1 MSAVETEQI
10 LVIPTSVFH
19 QCGHF
24 QGFSDDT
31 TRYLHRILDPEVTQ
45 YRPRDQMEQDPSFKQ
60 LIPYCIFRH
69 TADDR
74 SVSLFQY
81 TRGKGQGEAR
91 LHAKGSVGIGGHI
104 SSLDADDDSPYNKGM
119 QRELDEEVTIGCE
132 FDQHCVGLINDDENE
147 VGKVHLGVV
156 HIFDVNQPLVTANE
170 VEIEGAGFES
180 LESILGRLDQFETWS
195 QICLQALFGE

>member
-31 TRYLHRILDPEVTQ
+31 ARYLHRILDPEVTQ

-69 TADDR
+69 RDADGC
-74 SVSLFQY
+74 VSLFQY
-81 TRGKGQGEAR
+81 TRGKGQGEVR
-91 LHAKGSVGIGGHI
+91 LHAKSSIGIGGHI
-104 SSLDADDDSPYNKGM
+104 SSLDAEDDSPYQRGM

-156 HIFDVNQPLVTANE
+156 HIFDVSQRSVTANE
-170 VEIEGAGFES
+170 VAIEGAGFEP

-195 QICLQALFGE
+195 QICLNSLFGK

>member
-24 QGFSDDT
+24 QGFNDDT
-31 TRYLHRILDPEVTQ
+31 ARYLHRILDPKVTQ
-45 YRPRDQMEQDPSFKQ
+45 YRPRDLMEQDPSFKQ

-69 TADDR
+69 RADDG

-81 TRGKGQGEAR
+81 TRGKGQGESR
-91 LHAKGSVGIGGHI
+91 LHAKGSIGIGGHI

-132 FDQHCVGLINDDENE
+132 FVQHCVGLINDDENE

-156 HIFDVNQPLVTANE
+156 HVFDVVQPLVTANE
-170 VEIEGAGFES
+170 VEIEGAGFEP
-180 LESILGRLDQFETWS
+180 LESILSRKEQFESWS
-195 QICLQALFGE
+195 QICLEAVFGK